1 MPDGPLLWFLNRG
14 SGFALLGVLTLTV
27 LLGVLSRGG
36 RAGGLVPGFVAQ
48 SLHRSTSMLALSLLA
63 VHVVT
68 AVADEF
74 VDIRWWHAVVPWGA
88 SYEPFWLALGALS
101 VDLMA
106 AVVVTSAL
114 RRHLGHRVWRAVHYL
129 AYAAWAVGVAHGLGI
144 GTDSTE
150 RWAAVPYAGS
160 ILVVCLAGLVRASE
174 HATADDR
181 ERMEV
186 WR

>member
-1 MPDGPLLWFLNRG
+1 MPEGPLLWFLNRG

-36 RAGGLVPGFVAQ
+36 RAGGLLPGFVVQ
-48 SLHRSTSMLALSLLA
+48 SLHRSTSMLGLTLLA

-88 SYEPFWLALGALS
+88 PYEPLWVALGALS

-106 AVVVTSAL
+106 AVVLTSVL

-144 GTDSTE
+144 GTDTTE

-160 ILVVCLAGLVRASE
+160 ILVVWMAGLVRLSE
-174 HATADDR
+174 RATSDDR
-181 ERMEV
+181 ERMEA
-186 WR
+186 RR

>member
-1 MPDGPLLWFLNRG
+1 MPEGPLLWFLNRG

-27 LLGVLSRGG
+27 LLGVLSRAG
-36 RAGGLVPGFVAQ
+36 RAGGLLPAFVVQ
-48 SLHRSTSMLALSLLA
+48 SLHRSTSMLGLTLLA

-88 SYEPFWLALGALS
+88 PYEPFWLALGTLS

-106 AVVVTSAL
+106 AVVLTSVL
-114 RRHLGHRVWRAVHYL
+114 RRHLGHGVWRTVHHL
-129 AYAAWAVGVAHGLGI
+129 AYAAWALGVAHGLGI
-144 GTDSTE
+144 GTDTTE

-160 ILVVCLAGLVRASE
+160 ILVVLMAALVRATDDE
-174 HATADDR
+174 H
-181 ERMEV
+181 EPMEA
-186 WR
+186 RR